1 MVQAGF
7 MWECSCGHTEYCEE
21 EPEECLKCGNI
32 SAFMK
37 MPEEIVEER
46 EKELVEESI
55 KPQRLVK
62 AIKLKLN
69 SAKSLKLTKVK
80 SMRRK

>member
-1 MVQAGF
+1 MVQVGF
-7 MWECSCGHTEYCEE
+7 MWECSCGHTEYCED

-46 EKELVEESI
+46 EKEFVEESI
-55 KPQRLVK
+55 NPQKIIKVK
-62 AIKLKLN
+62 TS
-69 SAKSLKLTKVK
+69 SAKAAKSTKVK
-80 SMRRK
+80 SRRRK